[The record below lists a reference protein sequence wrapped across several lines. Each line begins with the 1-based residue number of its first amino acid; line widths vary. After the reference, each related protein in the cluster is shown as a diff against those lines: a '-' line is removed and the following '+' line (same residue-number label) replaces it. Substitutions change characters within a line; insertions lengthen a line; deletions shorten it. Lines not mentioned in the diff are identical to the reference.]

1 MPTRKGGV
9 PAGDVPARSFSSD
22 GRSVDAIRFD
32 KTKLPQ
38 NRLAPK
44 LSLNWQKGRV
54 VQESCHQTES
64 VVPNAK
70 PSPKSI
76 WFVMFPGFELLDL
89 SGPRC
94 AFNLASDMRQA
105 RYDVHVVSASGGL
118 ISGAAGIRIETAAAP
133 GNGPFDT
140 IVVVGT
146 PAAQEVEGNAATIDL
161 LRKMAPLARR
171 KASVCTGAFLLAAA
185 GLLDGR
191 RATTHWQYAAL
202 LQRRF
207 PEVRVNTDRISVQDG
222 DTWTSAGITAGIDL
236 ALAMIEEDCGA
247 EVSKAI
253 ARDLVVYHRRAGGQ
267 SQFSTMLELEPPAGR
282 IKDVLIFAR
291 EHLGERL
298 SIDRLADVACIS
310 PRQFARLFVAET
322 GETPAR
328 AIERLRVEAATP
340 QVQDGSEPIERI
352 AVDVGFGDLERMRKA
367 FLRIY
372 GQPPQALRRAS
383 RNTDM
388 VNNRSMMQ

>member
-1 MPTRKGGV
+1 MPN
-9 PAGDVPARSFSSD
+9 P
-22 GRSVDAIRFD
+22 
-32 KTKLPQ
+32 
-38 NRLAPK
+38 
-44 LSLNWQKGRV
+44 
-54 VQESCHQTES
+54 
-64 VVPNAK
+64 K

-76 WFVMFPGFELLDL
+76 WFVVFPGFELLDL

-94 AFNLASDMRQA
+94 AFNLASEMHHAHYEVQ
-105 RYDVHVVSASGGL
+105 VVSAGGGL
-118 ISGAAGIRIETAAAP
+118 ISGAGGIRIETASAP
-133 GNGPFDT
+133 DSGRPDT
-140 IVVVGT
+140 IIVAGT
-146 PAAQEVEGNAATIDL
+146 PAAQAVEGDADTVDP
-161 LRKMAPLARR
+161 LRKLAPRARR

-191 RATTHWQYAAL
+191 HATTHWRYAAL

-207 PEVRVNTDRISVQDG
+207 PEVRVNADRIFVQDG
-222 DTWTSAGITAGIDL
+222 GTWTSAGITAGIDL

-253 ARDLVVYHRRAGGQ
+253 ARDLVAYHRRAGGQ
-267 SQFSTMLELEPPAGR
+267 SQFSAMLELEPPAGR

-298 SIDRLADVACIS
+298 SVGRLAAVACIS
-310 PRQFARLFVAET
+310 PRQFARLFLAET

-340 QVQDGSEPIERI
+340 RVQNSIEPIERV
-352 AVDVGFGDLERMRKA
+352 AADVGFGDLERMRGA

-372 GQPPQALRRAS
+372 GLPPQALRRAS
-383 RNTDM
+383 RHASA
-388 VNNRSMMQ
+388 VNDPDLME